1 MLITETILYNG
12 MSRNGGWSMKQLKL
26 LGVNVLVKG
35 WKRRI
40 IGSHASE
47 SNIDEFLAL
56 KDAHLPKLL
65 SPTYCI

>member
-12 MSRNGGWSMKQLKL
+12 KSRNGGWSLKQLKL
-26 LGVNVLVKG
+26 LGVDYLVKG

-40 IGSHASE
+40 IGTDVPK
-47 SNIDEFLAL
+47 SNIDRFLAL

-65 SPTYCI
+65 SPTYYI

>member
-12 MSRNGGWSMKQLKL
+12 MSRNGGWSLKQLKL
-26 LGVNVLVKG
+26 LGVDDLVKG

-40 IGSHASE
+40 IGTHVSQ
-47 SNIDEFLAL
+47 SNIERFLAL

-65 SPTYCI
+65 SPTYYI